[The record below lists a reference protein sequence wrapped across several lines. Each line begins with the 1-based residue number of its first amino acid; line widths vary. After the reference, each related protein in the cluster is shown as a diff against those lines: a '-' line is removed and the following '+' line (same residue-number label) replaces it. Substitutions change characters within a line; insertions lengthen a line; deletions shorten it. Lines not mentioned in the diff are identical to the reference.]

1 MTSSRPCLSE
11 LLDRELV
18 EMFNVGSED
27 QIDVKTIAEIV
38 IEEMGHEDVKLK
50 FTGGIDNGRR

>member
-1 MTSSRPCLSE
+1 M
-11 LLDRELV
+11 V

-50 FTGGIDNGRR
+50 FTGGIDSGRR